1 VIIVGSGVSGLYE
14 GTYGA
19 KPAAG
24 GVGADGD
31 VNGGAGERKSQPFAG
46 SYGVTPDMLQY
57 DKDRGVYSDESG
69 YTRNPTAVN
78 ARDNV
83 RDGALVDHEGK
94 PMDGHYTYAVK
105 ENGEL
110 IIGER
115 NGNGKDGKATP
126 HPTLVGGKEP
136 RVKVAGMVTMSN
148 GKIVK
153 YDNESGHFKPNGLSM
168 PEADKAFSQLPESV
182 FHRNFNKNMGRR

>member
-1 VIIVGSGVSGLYE
+1 MIIVGSGVSGLYV

-19 KPAAG
+19 IEGAD
-24 GVGADGD
+24 GVGAGNNAKSVDS
-31 VNGGAGERKSQPFAG
+31 ERRSQPYAD

-57 DKDRGVYSDESG
+57 DKDRGVYSEETG
-69 YTRNPTAVN
+69 YTCNPTTVN

-83 RDGALVDHEGK
+83 RKGVIVDHEGK
-94 PMDGHYTYAVK
+94 PMNGSYTYAVR

-110 IIGER
+110 VIGKR

-126 HPTLVGGKEP
+126 HPTLIGGKEP
-136 RVKVAGMVTMSN
+136 RVKVAGTVTMSD

-153 YDNESGHFKPNGLSM
+153 YDNESGHFKPNDLSM
-168 PEADKAFSQLPESV
+168 HEADKAFSQLPDTV

>member
-1 VIIVGSGVSGLYE
+1 MIIVGSGVSGLYM

-19 KPAAG
+19 NIAAG
-24 GVGADGD
+24 KQ
-31 VNGGAGERKSQPFAG
+31 GAGGNAKSVDSERRSQPYAD

-57 DKDRGVYSDESG
+57 DKDRGVYSEETG
-69 YTRNPTAVN
+69 YTRNPTTVN
-78 ARDNV
+78 ACDNV
-83 RDGALVDHEGK
+83 REGVIVDHEGK
-94 PMDGHYTYAVK
+94 PMNGSYTYAVK

-110 IIGER
+110 VIGKR

-153 YDNESGHFKPNGLSM
+153 YDNESGHFKPNDLSM
-168 PEADKAFSQLPESV
+168 SEADKAFSQLPDTV
-182 FHRNFNKNMGRR
+182 FHRNFNKNMGRG